1 MSEFTRGEILLRAC
15 NVLVQN
21 FENQVEEGREV
32 VHTRL
37 FNYFLHPEDRYVYYG
52 VSASVTTESK
62 NHPEHAVPCA
72 VLINECFRL
81 IKEGNLSRDQ
91 IAQLLKKHWKIVK
104 ITKDE
109 SKKLD
114 FELGYKS
121 KMPEGWSFEDGDTF
135 ERFRLAKIDL
145 IPEETPS

>member
-1 MSEFTRGEILLRAC
+1 MPDFTRDEILLRAC
-15 NVLVQN
+15 KALVYN
-21 FENQVEEGREV
+21 FANQVEEGRDV
-32 VHTRL
+32 VHTRI

-52 VSASVTTESK
+52 ASVSVTDETK

-81 IKEGNLSRDQ
+81 LKEDKLSHDQ
-91 IAQLLKKHWKIVK
+91 IAHLLKKHWKIVR
-104 ITKDE
+104 ITKEE

-121 KMPEGWSFEDGDTF
+121 KMPDGWSFEEGDTF
-135 ERFRLAKIDL
+135 ERFKLGKIEL
-145 IPEETPS
+145 IPGAPNL